1 MFKQIVIDHIHE
13 ILWVC
18 LIMLHVFYLISA
30 PFWAFPGV
38 RRNAMIRNMF
48 FLIMKLLDCLGI
60 GIPLERS
67 LGLGSGFGLDSS
79 TLMAS
84 CVTPSRRTLGE
95 IRLVN
100 YGWCHSWYDHSHG
113 LKSELQVN
121 VRTHN
126 NKPYSYSSNHVQTM
140 SKEYNCWIIL
150 LNWNDTHMR
159 RDGKQW
165 FWLWYTYTKPTNLDA
180 WP

>member
-38 RRNAMIRNMF
+38 RNAMIRNMF
-48 FLIMKLLDCLGI
+48 FLIMKLLDWLGI

-67 LGLGSGFGLDSS
+67 LGLGSGFGLDSL

-100 YGWCHSWYDHSHG
+100 YGWCHSWYDHSHDLTWTKTPQPEDPFG
-113 LKSELQVN
+113 PWLLIHMATRKIGEHIMIN
-121 VRTHN
+121 HTHT
-126 NKPYSYSSNHVQTM
+126 VQTM
-140 SKEYNCWIIL
+140 FKPCPKSIIVELYNYLIKL
-150 LNWNDTHMR
+150 
-159 RDGKQW
+159 K
-165 FWLWYTYTKPTNLDA
+165 WYTHEKRC
-180 WP
+180 